1 MQDIADL
8 KRLKLFRQV
17 VACGGLTPA
26 ETILDINLPTISAH
40 LAALEKSLGV
50 RLCERGRQGFRL
62 TPDGQRV
69 LDASDRLF
77 ESMALFQSEIGDVS
91 QVVSGSLRLGVVD
104 NTITDPRCRVVPA
117 LRALRDRSRDLEVNI
132 DIRNPSELER
142 AILDERLDVAIGP
155 FHTTNPGIEQH
166 ALHGER
172 ISLYLGAGHPLFDR
186 PSIALQDLVGADY
199 VMRGYLRESQRV
211 PQHVS
216 FNSCAV
222 AHNIEGVATL
232 VLTGRYLGYLPEHY
246 ADSWVRA
253 HQMRCVLPELF
264 SHDVTFKIIHLK
276 SKRRTRVV
284 DALVQQ
290 LLSMD
295 AAGEAS
301 A

>member
-17 VACGGLTPA
+17 VACGGLSPA

-62 TPDGQRV
+62 TADGQRV

-91 QVVSGSLRLGVVD
+91 QVVSGNLRLGVVD
-104 NTITDPRCRVVPA
+104 NTITDPRCRVVRALQA
-117 LRALRDRSRDLEVNI
+117 LRSRSRDLEINI

-142 AILDERLDVAIGP
+142 AILDERLDIAIGP

-166 ALHGER
+166 ALHAER
-172 ISLYLGAGHPLFDR
+172 ISLYLGAGHALFER
-186 PSIALQDLVGADY
+186 PSIALEDLAGADY

-246 ADSWVRA
+246 AESWVQQGR
-253 HQMRCVLPELF
+253 MRRVLPEAF
-264 SHDVTFKIIHLK
+264 SHDVAFKILVLK
-276 SKRRTRVV
+276 GKRRSRVV
-284 DALVQQ
+284 EALVEE
-290 LLSMD
+290 LLSAHQAD
-295 AAGEAS
+295 GAVA
-301 A
+301 